1 MPTGDL
7 ALSTI
12 LDYSSFV
19 SSCFFLGLERQKGT
33 LIFLAAFGLFGV
45 SVSRFCA
52 FISYDDLG
60 RMPKVARV
68 FFELY
73 TLTLN

>member
-19 SSCFFLGLERQKGT
+19 SSCLFLGLERQKGT
-33 LIFLAAFGLFGV
+33 LIFLGLFGV
-45 SVSRFCA
+45 SVSLFCG

-68 FFELY
+68 LFELY
-73 TLTLN
+73 TLTLY

>member
-12 LDYSSFV
+12 LDYSPFV
-19 SSCFFLGLERQKGT
+19 SSCLFLGLERQTKT

-68 FFELY
+68 LFELY
-73 TLTLN
+73 TLTLY

>member
-7 ALSTI
+7 ALLTG
-12 LDYSSFV
+12 LDCSSFV

-45 SVSRFCA
+45 SISRFCA
-52 FISYDDLG
+52 FISYDDLD
-60 RMPKVARV
+60 RMPEVARV
-68 FFELY
+68 LLELY
-73 TLTLN
+73 TLTLY

>member
-12 LDYSSFV
+12 LDHSSFV

-33 LIFLAAFGLFGV
+33 LIFLAAFCLFGV
-45 SVSRFCA
+45 SVSLFCG

-68 FFELY
+68 LFELY
-73 TLTLN
+73 TLTLY

>member
-7 ALSTI
+7 ALSTG

-19 SSCFFLGLERQKGT
+19 SSCFFLGLERKKGT

-60 RMPKVARV
+60 RMPKVTRV
-68 FFELY
+68 LFKLY
-73 TLTLN
+73 TLTLY